1 MISDKTVAMGADAK
15 PDQADKK
22 QRRSR
27 IIEGTYSYVFA
38 VLPILGF
45 LIFSIF
51 PIIISV
57 VAMFC
62 DVNLYNLSEISWNN
76 FEGFRLVFNQS
87 YSASVPVHV
96 TELFVH
102 SIGITLWIASAQFI
116 SLAIALVISVLI
128 SSITKGSKVF
138 QVLFFVPYICS
149 SVAVALMWQWVFSG
163 ESFGFLNSI
172 FGTNIDWT
180 NDADTVT
187 WCIIIAIIWQAPGYG
202 IVMYKAALGNVNK
215 SLYEAASI
223 DGAGPFT
230 KFFKITLPSIAPTT
244 FYLIMAGIVAGLT
257 TFDIAQL
264 IAPTKWTTNGIG
276 GEGNN
281 ALTLMRFIYYLM
293 DENVWS
299 TNQSYISAASIL
311 TWILFIVTATLSI
324 VVMHI
329 RNRRLE
335 K

>member
-1 MISDKTVAMGADAK
+1 MFS
-15 PDQADKK
+15 ADKK
-22 QRRSR
+22 LSAEIEPNRLTAKVKRSR
-27 IIEGTYSYVFA
+27 LIEGTYSYVFA
-38 VLPILGF
+38 LLPIIGF
-45 LIFSIF
+45 LLFSIF

-62 DVNLYNLSEISWNN
+62 DINLYDLSDITWNN
-76 FEGFRLVFNQS
+76 FEGFKLVFSQT
-87 YSASVPVHV
+87 YSSTMPVHV

-102 SIGITLWIASAQFI
+102 SIGITIWIASAQFV
-116 SLAIALVISVLI
+116 SLAIALFISVLV
-128 SSITKGSKVF
+128 SSVKRGSKTF
-138 QVLFFVPYICS
+138 QVLFFIPYICS
-149 SVAVALMWQWVFSG
+149 SVAVALMWQWIFSG
-163 ESFGFLNSI
+163 ESFGFLNSL

-180 NDADTVT
+180 NDASTVT
-187 WCIIIAIIWQAPGYG
+187 WCIIIAIVWQAPGYG

-223 DGAGPFT
+223 DGAGPFK

-244 FYLIMAGIVAGLT
+244 FYLMMAGIVAGLT

-264 IAPTKWTTNGIG
+264 IAPDKWTTNGIG

-293 DENVWS
+293 DDKVWA
-299 TNQSYISAASIL
+299 TNKSYISAAAII
-311 TWILFIVTATLSI
+311 TWILFIVTATFSI
-324 VVMHI
+324 IVMYI
-329 RNRRLE
+329 RNKRLE

>member
-1 MISDKTVAMGADAK
+1 MISARKKLSAEIEPNRVSAK
-15 PDQADKK
+15 EK
-22 QRRSR
+22 RSR

-38 VLPILGF
+38 LLPIIGF
-45 LIFSIF
+45 LLFSIF
-51 PIIISV
+51 PIIISI

-76 FEGFRLVFNQS
+76 FEGFKLVFNQS
-87 YSASVPVHV
+87 YSSTVPIHV

-102 SIGITLWIASAQFI
+102 SIGITLWIASSQFI
-116 SLAIALVISVLI
+116 SLAIALLISVLI
-128 SSITKGSKVF
+128 SSINKGSKTF
-138 QVLFFVPYICS
+138 QVLFFIPYICS

-163 ESFGFLNSI
+163 ESFGFLNSL

-180 NDADTVT
+180 KDAKTVT
-187 WCIIIAIIWQAPGYG
+187 WCILIAIIWQAPGYG

-223 DGAGPFT
+223 DGAGPFK
-230 KFFKITLPSIAPTT
+230 KFIKITLPSIAPTT
-244 FYLIMAGIVAGLT
+244 FYLLMAGIVAGLT

-264 IAPTKWTTNGIG
+264 IAPMIWGQDSIG
-276 GEGNN
+276 GAGNN
-281 ALTLMRFIYYLM
+281 ALTLMRFIFYLM
-293 DENVWS
+293 DESVWS
-299 TNQSYISAASIL
+299 TNYSYISAASIL
-311 TWILFIVTATLSI
+311 TWILFIVTAALSI
-324 VVMHI
+324 TVMYF